1 MCVKGTNGIVFSRGS
16 VSFLPLCLPSW
27 LWFSWQR
34 CAGRGRRRWQRQQH
48 QNQRHRGS
56 DCQRRHWWCRH
67 RWRLRKRQQHHHRG
81 GSRALCWWQRGF
93 FCPRCVVAFSAP
105 AAWLRFAA
113 ASAFRRPHISSWFSR
128 FCLGLFIGCSARRG
142 FSLRR
147 GSRSHSG
154 CLSFVCRL
162 FQ

>member
-34 CAGRGRRRWQRQQH
+34 CAGRGRRRWQRR
-48 QNQRHRGS
+48 NRCAGGSRGRFS
-56 DCQRRHWWCRH
+56 VV
-67 RWRLRKRQQHHHRG
+67 LVARG